1 MDIVPTALGHCG
13 GFFESAA
20 LTSTEVVRQRC
31 VTAGGANGRDMCS
44 RFLYFSQLVRIAPAA
59 IKFFLSHNFFA
70 SAVSGH
76 AASASMK
83 KNALGFVNYGTGDH
97 TFWATTTRRNQSLML
112 R

>member
-44 RFLYFSQLVRIAPAA
+44 HFLYFSQLVRIAPAP
-59 IKFFLSHNFFA
+59 LSFSCPVISLPRPFWTR
-70 SAVSGH
+70 GIGIDEE
-76 AASASMK
+76 K
-83 KNALGFVNYGTGDH
+83 RIGFC
-97 TFWATTTRRNQSLML
+97 
-112 R
+112 